1 MLQCWRGE
9 AKKKKGMASHV
20 RVRKG
25 FLEDVIDACGAGS
38 LEIRFLPA
46 RKDKGRS
53 GKRELSKGLRVQ
65 NSTAC

>member
-1 MLQCWRGE
+1 MEGE
-9 AKKKKGMASHV
+9 GEKKKKKWTSHV

-25 FLEDVIDACGAGS
+25 FLEDVIDARGAGP

-46 RKDKGRS
+46 GKDKGHS

-65 NSTAC
+65 NSMAC